1 MMNPHVDKT
10 AGLVQDMRNHTLR
23 LLKRRLVMKRWTL
36 VLLIVCLTLTLAACQ
51 GKDYSADIED
61 LQERVDSLEAQ
72 LEGLEGIPGP
82 PGEPGPVGPAT
93 PPTEMFADPIE
104 VGQGGTFDLYGSGFN
119 PSETVSIQF
128 QYYKA
133 GGLATYET
141 SVETTSVGT
150 FTVPVMVPEGTYTP
164 YTYAVKAFV
173 GGELEATTPVYVR
186 SF

>member
-1 MMNPHVDKT
+1 
-10 AGLVQDMRNHTLR
+10 
-23 LLKRRLVMKRWTL
+23 MKRWTL

-72 LEGLEGIPGP
+72 LTGLEGIPGP
-82 PGEPGPVGPAT
+82 QGEPGPMGPAR

-104 VGQGGTFDLYGSGFN
+104 VGRGGTFDVYGSGFN
-119 PSETVSIQF
+119 PNETVSIQF
-128 QYYKA
+128 RYYEA
-133 GGLATYET
+133 GELATWET

-150 FTVPVMVPEGTYTP
+150 FAVPVTVPEGAFTP

-173 GGELEATTPVYVR
+173 GGELKATTPVYVR
-186 SF
+186 SFW